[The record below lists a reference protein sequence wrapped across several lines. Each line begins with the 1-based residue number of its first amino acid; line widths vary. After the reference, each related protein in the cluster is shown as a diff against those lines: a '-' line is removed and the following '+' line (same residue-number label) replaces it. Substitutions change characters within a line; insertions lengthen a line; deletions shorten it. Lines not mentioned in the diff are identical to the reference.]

1 MIEDIFLYKRS
12 EKYFEKLNEGIFYIW
27 YIHQQYIYIYIYIN
41 FFYII
46 VKKKNCMKNND
57 ILKKYREEGLNFKN
71 DHLSFT
77 IIKAQ

>member
-1 MIEDIFLYKRS
+1 MRVFFIFDIFI
-12 EKYFEKLNEGIFYIW
+12 NN
-27 YIHQQYIYIYIYIN
+27 IYIYIYIN

-57 ILKKYREEGLNFKN
+57 ILKKYREEALNFKN

-77 IIKAQ
+77 IIKAQQYLISK